1 MEEWVGLH
9 ISIPKARLGIQ
20 QVLSGR
26 SKMGPKAP
34 LKKKKTNRWKK
45 RNNRELW
52 FGSQLQVI

>member
-34 LKKKKTNRWKK
+34 LKKKQGKK